1 MKMTLIIKLKSSK
14 IYREK
19 IINKLSYNFSLITLN
34 FNFNKNNELQSKPEQ
49 RKASQTVQK
58 QSLKTSC
65 NSTNGS
71 CEDGECC
78 DDESGGGCCPK
89 DYVVCCADG
98 SNCCPGRAPICCGG
112 ILSKSYCCD
121 DEAFCCL
128 GGCCFNENP
137 DNMKKSNILSVN
149 RINPK
154 ESLKE
159 RNVPVK
165 IGEKKD

>member
-1 MKMTLIIKLKSSK
+1 MEVRSVSLALIIF
-14 IYREK
+14 
-19 IINKLSYNFSLITLN
+19 LSAATTLN
-34 FNFNKNNELQSKPEQ
+34 NCLTIGRKDTGDLIQQSKPEQ